1 MLRQKHIPTQ
11 SFYITSPTN
20 RGHKCGHDL
29 FVSSKM
35 FIFAKKKTSQMERN
49 ILKALLLC
57 PLFKGF
63 NSEEIEH
70 YMANAPY
77 RLVRLD
83 KKDNFTLSGEP
94 SHYVDI
100 VVLGALNAKMFVSSG
115 KSVRMT
121 EKTSGS
127 ILAPAYIFSC
137 DQSAPVTYETTKPTT
152 LLRMSPTT
160 LLHLMNANEQILMNF
175 IQLVSNTCGSLVK
188 KVRMLTL
195 HTVREKV
202 AIFLLKEAKRYNSD
216 SFTLTRSRQEIADLF
231 AIQKFSLQRSLK
243 EFANEGIISL
253 NGKNIEILNKSAL
266 LAYTE

>member
-1 MLRQKHIPTQ
+1 MTTFVTMICLFPQKCISLQ
-11 SFYITSPTN
+11 
-20 RGHKCGHDL
+20 
-29 FVSSKM
+29 
-35 FIFAKKKTSQMERN
+35 KKKTNQMERN

-63 NSEEIEH
+63 TSEEIQH

-77 RLVRLD
+77 RLIRLD
-83 KKDNFTLSGEP
+83 KKDNFTLMGEP
-94 SHYVDI
+94 SHHVDI
-100 VVLGALNAKMFVSSG
+100 VILGALNAKMFVSSG

-127 ILAPAYIFSC
+127 ILAPAYIFSS
-137 DQSAPVTYETTKPTT
+137 DQSAPVTYEATKPTT
-152 LLRMSPTT
+152 LLRMSPAT
-160 LLHLMNANEQILMNF
+160 LRHLMNTNEQILMNF
-175 IQLVSNTCGSLVK
+175 IQLVSNACGFLIK
-188 KVRMLTL
+188 KVHMLTL

-202 AIFLLKEAKRYNSD
+202 AIFLLEEATRYNSD
-216 SFTLTRSRQEIADLF
+216 TFTLTRSRQEIADLF

>member
-1 MLRQKHIPTQ
+1 M
-11 SFYITSPTN
+11 
-20 RGHKCGHDL
+20 
-29 FVSSKM
+29 
-35 FIFAKKKTSQMERN
+35 
-49 ILKALLLC
+49 
-57 PLFKGF
+57 
-63 NSEEIEH
+63 
-70 YMANAPY
+70 
-77 RLVRLD
+77 
-83 KKDNFTLSGEP
+83 
-94 SHYVDI
+94 DI

-137 DQSAPVTYETTKPTT
+137 DRSAPVTYEATKSTT
-152 LLRMSPTT
+152 LLRMSPAT
-160 LLHLMNANEQILMNF
+160 LRHLMNTNEQILMNF
-175 IQLVSNTCGSLVK
+175 IQLVSNACGFLIK
-188 KVRMLTL
+188 KVHMLTL

-202 AIFLLKEAKRYNSD
+202 AIFLLEEATRYNSD
-216 SFTLTRSRQEIADLF
+216 TFTLTRSRQEIADLF